1 MKTNWE
7 DRKRKVSIFFGDLEE
22 QFYVPIK
29 IAIPIIEALRLY
41 EKIEESPENTSSDL
55 CAIAKILLAF
65 SGIQI

>member
-1 MKTNWE
+1 M
-7 DRKRKVSIFFGDLEE
+7 FPL
-22 QFYVPIK
+22 K
-29 IAIPIIEALRLY
+29 IAVPIIEALRLY